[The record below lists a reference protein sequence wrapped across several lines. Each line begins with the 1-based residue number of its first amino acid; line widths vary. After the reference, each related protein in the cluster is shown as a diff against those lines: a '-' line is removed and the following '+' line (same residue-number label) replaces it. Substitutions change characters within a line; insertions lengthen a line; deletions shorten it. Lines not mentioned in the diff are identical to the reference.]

1 MTFPT
6 EWKVLKFHGS
16 SHHQPE
22 IHSNTHHTSPSG
34 RTWTRVQ
41 LGSNASGSGHRMDW
55 TANGP
60 LHPMMFD
67 EDYYYPSGNLN
78 VVYWKIYQ

>member
-1 MTFPT
+1 MESPKIPWFQSPPT
-6 EWKVLKFHGS
+6 RNPFQYT
-16 SHHQPE
+16 SHIAKRQ
-22 IHSNTHHTSPSG
+22 NLD
-34 RTWTRVQ
+34 TRPI
-41 LGSNASGSGHRMDW
+41 GSNASGSGHRMDW